1 MRRTRFGFAGVLLI
15 AGLACAWPAQAQD
28 AARGRQLYET
38 HCGGCHYERLHQR
51 ERSRSKIRSLVD
63 LRVEVARWAK
73 ETGHSLPFQD
83 LDDIA
88 EYLNRSHYRLEK

>member
-1 MRRTRFGFAGVLLI
+1 MRYAEVTLAVLVAGFAW
-15 AGLACAWPAQAQD
+15 AWPAQAQD

-51 ERSRSKIRSLVD
+51 PRSRSKIGTLVD

-73 ETGHSLPFQD
+73 ETGQTFSFQD